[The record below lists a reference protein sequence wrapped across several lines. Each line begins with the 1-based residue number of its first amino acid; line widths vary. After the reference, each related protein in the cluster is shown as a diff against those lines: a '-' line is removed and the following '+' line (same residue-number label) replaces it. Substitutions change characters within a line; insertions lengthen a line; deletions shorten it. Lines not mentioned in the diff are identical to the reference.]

1 VDADEYRELAHR
13 WGEALAYP
21 EIEGEGKEN
30 GSPTPAAAS
39 RLTPPLMEGSRMLWL
54 LKDPPLALAI
64 ERPPL
69 ALAIVRPPLALAIV
83 RPSLALAIERSSSCS
98 GKRSKVERED
108 VL

>member
-1 VDADEYRELAHR
+1 MPKSHKAPPPRRFAANPSPSCSGKRPKVER
-13 WGEALAYP
+13 W
-21 EIEGEGKEN
+21 
-30 GSPTPAAAS
+30 
-39 RLTPPLMEGSRMLWL
+39 RGSRMLWQ

-64 ERPPL
+64 E
-69 ALAIVRPPLALAIV
+69 RPPLALAIV

>member
-1 VDADEYRELAHR
+1 
-13 WGEALAYP
+13 
-21 EIEGEGKEN
+21 
-30 GSPTPAAAS
+30 
-39 RLTPPLMEGSRMLWL
+39 MLWL

-64 ERPPL
+64 E
-69 ALAIVRPPLALAIV
+69 RPPLALAIV

>member
-1 VDADEYRELAHR
+1 
-13 WGEALAYP
+13 
-21 EIEGEGKEN
+21 
-30 GSPTPAAAS
+30 
-39 RLTPPLMEGSRMLWL
+39 MLWL

-64 ERPPL
+64 
-69 ALAIVRPPLALAIV
+69 VRPSLALAIV